1 MSEEVEEGFDMSLLD
16 PKADFEPPQDEV
28 VEEEAEVVEDVVDEV
43 EQPELPVDD
52 DLQSDQKPEHNDLM
66 DKEVQKLQQLR
77 ATYERE
83 IGKLQ
88 NAPTERQVER
98 VEKAKTKLDKYLE
111 ATDVDP
117 YQGVTDIAEEVM
129 ADRGRVEQVLQQFEA
144 ERRAAEERE
153 IRRESEMAQMRF
165 NMDFPEL
172 KGQYNDIAQ
181 KVNDSLMEQLG
192 DDLAELPPQAYVKLA
207 NREFMRLAKDAVGQA
222 KPVDVEPTPPIED
235 TAKKPKAAKII
246 PKQNGT
252 KVESAKDSIAVGED
266 LIASMHKEMF
276 GA

>member
-16 PKADFEPPQDEV
+16 PKAEQAPEPEA
-28 VEEEAEVVEDVVDEV
+28 VEEVEDEVDEV
-43 EQPELPVDD
+43 EDEQQELPEDD
-52 DLQSDQKPEHNDLM
+52 EPQSDPKPDHNDLM

-83 IGKLQ
+83 ISKLQ
-88 NAPTERQVER
+88 QAPTERQVER

-111 ATDVDP
+111 STDVDP

-129 ADRGRVEQVLQQFEA
+129 ADRGRVEQIIQQFEA

-172 KGQYNDIAQ
+172 KGQYNNLAQ
-181 KVNDSLMEQLG
+181 KANESLMEQLG
-192 DDLAELPPQAYVKLA
+192 DDLSELPPQAYIKLA
-207 NREFMRLAKDAVGQA
+207 NREFMRLAKEAVGQA
-222 KPVDVEPTPPIED
+222 KPAGVESKTPIKD

-252 KVESAKDSIAVGED
+252 KVESPKDSIAVGED
-266 LIASMHKEMF
+266 LIANLHKEMF